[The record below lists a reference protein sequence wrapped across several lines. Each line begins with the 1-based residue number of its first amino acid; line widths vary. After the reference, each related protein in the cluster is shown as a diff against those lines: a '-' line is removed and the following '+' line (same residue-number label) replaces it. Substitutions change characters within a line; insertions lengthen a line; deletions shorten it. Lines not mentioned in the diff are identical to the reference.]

1 MLDRVVAAL
10 AEVLV
15 AIELASDDDIDPDF
29 ADNIQFGVVNVFDHL
44 SDEER
49 VRLTEIFEGLAKV
62 EASDEKRAVL
72 SELPRA
78 YGLLDSE
85 RG

>member
-1 MLDRVVAAL
+1 VAAL

-15 AIELASDDDIDPDF
+15 AIEMGSDDDIDPDF

-49 VRLTEIFEGLAKV
+49 LRLTEIFEVLAKA
-62 EASDEKRAVL
+62 EPSDEKRTVL
-72 SELPRA
+72 AELPRA

-85 RG
+85 HG